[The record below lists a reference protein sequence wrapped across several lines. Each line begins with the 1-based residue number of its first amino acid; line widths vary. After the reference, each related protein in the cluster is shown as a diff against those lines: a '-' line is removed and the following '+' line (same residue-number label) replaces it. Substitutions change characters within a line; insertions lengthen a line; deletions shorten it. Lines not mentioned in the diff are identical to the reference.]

1 MFIVV
6 RRQRFRKNNRNV
18 GEKEVNNLKS
28 AIMER
33 EKILEKLL
41 PIIQRTTFNK
51 EITHLNEE
59 DDFKNTLCMD
69 SLDMTSL
76 AIRCEQEFNV
86 VFEGE
91 ELKIKK
97 VGELIDFIQGLS

>member
-1 MFIVV
+1 
-6 RRQRFRKNNRNV
+6 
-18 GEKEVNNLKS
+18 
-28 AIMER
+28 MER